1 MYSVPTYA
9 QNALDGTSKNITHYG
24 VIETVNGTIISFS
37 AGNIVGG
44 SAVLNKKVSSRNSID
59 IGTVY
64 ASQLKIRLI
73 LPGVS
78 RYTLF
83 GAKIWLYANII
94 NTEEPASTWASIANL
109 KWSDISSRTWASFG
123 LDCEIPLGAFTIASA
138 EQGIGSI
145 QITAYDDMLKFD
157 SAYAP
162 DATAR
167 TPYNWLTLFCS
178 GCGIALGSTQ
188 TQIQQLANGSR
199 SMAFKPNTPGVAIKS
214 YRDCLA
220 YLCEAL
226 CCVAYIDRSGRLRLA
241 KYGATV
247 AKTIGAGRRYTS
259 SLSDFVCYYTG
270 LYATNAATAIAEYYS
285 NTDYTGEDDG
295 LVLELGVNPLLQI
308 ENDTQRRAACQ
319 AIIDS
324 LSALHYVPYSVSLP
338 AHPEF
343 DVLDVLKFSGNQA
356 GANDFGAITDI
367 TYTVNGATKINCA
380 GENPKL
386 LDVVSRA
393 DKTISSLVDIAKNLD
408 DSIIEVT
415 SDYQQAIED
424 ATKAI
429 TGNVG
434 GYVVIRN
441 NQTGTPTN
449 PDEILILD
457 AASQGQ
463 ISAATNVWRWN
474 ASGFGFSHTG
484 YNGNYTTAI
493 YWDSDTGAPKIA
505 ADYITVG
512 YLSSERVK
520 IGTETLTTT
529 MNGVQTDITDLQV
542 DLSGFHTT
550 VSQTYET
557 KADAT
562 TKLSTVRSEINQT
575 AESITLSV
583 TNGDTTA
590 GISISITD
598 QSGRTT
604 TKSGTINMTGLVT
617 FTALSTAG
625 STTINGANI
634 QTGTITATQIATGTI
649 TATQIAGSTI
659 TGAKIASG
667 TIEAGN
673 IKTGTITA
681 TQIAASTIT
690 GAKIASGTIEAGN
703 IKTGTITA
711 TQIATGTITAT
722 QIAASTIT
730 GAKIA
735 SDTIEAG
742 NIKSGTITATQIA
755 ASTITGAKIAS
766 GTIEAGNI
774 KAKTITASQIADA
787 TITNAKIVD
796 STITGAKIA
805 ANTITAAN
813 IQTDALVVRKIFSG
827 TDTTHPIIDA
837 SNATT
842 VYVGGY
848 STSSYSDTYTATNL
862 NLVARSY
869 IKVGKYAS
877 SSYSCVVYDCA
888 NLTLRPGDDSSTG
901 WKLGGTSYR
910 WADLYTRKAHIGA
923 KSSGYL
929 IDADGS
935 LSTLK
940 LGTSTTDYIGFFG
953 ATPNARQTLSTTS
966 TNMGY
971 SSATSSNYLTI
982 LNNIVGILKTK
993 YGLIG

>member
-24 VIETVNGTIISFS
+24 VIETSGGEHIGFS

-44 SAVLNKKVSSRNSID
+44 SAVLNKKTSSRNSID

-78 RYTLF
+78 RYILF
-83 GAKIWLYANII
+83 GAKIWLYAKII
-94 NTEEPASTWASIANL
+94 NTEEPASTWASIANFT
-109 KWSDISSRTWASFG
+109 WSDISSRTWSSFG
-123 LDCEIPLGAFTIASA
+123 LECEIPLGVFTIASA
-138 EQGIGSI
+138 EQGVGSI

-157 SAYAP
+157 AAYAP

-167 TPYNWLTLFCS
+167 TPYNWLALFCG
-178 GCGIALGSTQ
+178 GCGVALGSTM
-188 TQIQQLANGSR
+188 TQIRQLANGSR
-199 SMAFKPNTPGVAIKS
+199 SMAFKSNTPGVAIKS
-214 YRDCLA
+214 YRDCLS

-226 CCVAYIDRSGRLRLA
+226 CCVAYIDRSGRLLLA
-241 KYGATV
+241 KYGATI

-343 DVLDVLKFSGNQA
+343 DVLDVIEFTGNQA

-393 DKTISSLVDIAKNLD
+393 DKTISALVNIAKNLD
-408 DSIIEVT
+408 DSITEVT

-457 AASQGQ
+457 SASHGQ

-550 VSQTYET
+550 VAQTYET

-583 TNGDTTA
+583 TNGDSTA

-598 QSGRTT
+598 QSGTTT

-625 STTINGANI
+625 STTINGGNI
-634 QTGTITATQIATGTI
+634 TTGTIDASTVTI
-649 TATQIAGSTI
+649 TNLNASNI
-659 TGAKIASG
+659 TSG
-667 TIEAGN
+667 TISGSR
-673 IKTGTITA
+673 IYGGTINGQNVTITNLNASNITSGTLSANNISGGTINGQNVTITNINASNITSGTLSADRISTDSLYVSKIYTPSDHTNARIECYDKTSVPTA
-681 TQIAASTIT
+681 KEIYIGGRAASGSVDLVQIAATSHV
-690 GAKIASGTIEAGN
+690 KISSWGLI
-703 IKTGTITA
+703 
-711 TQIATGTITAT
+711 
-722 QIAASTIT
+722 
-730 GAKIA
+730 
-735 SDTIEAG
+735 
-742 NIKSGTITATQIA
+742 
-755 ASTITGAKIAS
+755 
-766 GTIEAGNI
+766 
-774 KAKTITASQIADA
+774 
-787 TITNAKIVD
+787 
-796 STITGAKIA
+796 
-805 ANTITAAN
+805 
-813 IQTDALVVRKIFSG
+813 
-827 TDTTHPIIDA
+827 
-837 SNATT
+837 
-842 VYVGGY
+842 
-848 STSSYSDTYTATNL
+848 SSYFDFD
-862 NLVARSY
+862 V
-869 IKVGKYAS
+869 
-877 SSYSCVVYDCA
+877 
-888 NLTLRPGDDSSTG
+888 SSTTTPVFRYSSTNVAHLG
-901 WKLGGTSYR
+901 DSNHYWKSAYIGSTE
-910 WADLYTRKAHIGA
+910 THIG
-923 KSSGYL
+923 KDTNSK
-929 IDADGS
+929 IC
-935 LSTLK
+935 
-940 LGTSTTDYIGFFG
+940 FFG
-953 ATPNARQTLSTTS
+953 AAAIARQTLSLTS
-966 TNMGY
+966 NNMGY
-971 SSATSSNYLTI
+971 TSVTSSNYLYA
-982 LNNIVGILKTK
+982 LNNLIGILKNK